1 MTWVGSWVT
10 QTHSTVT
17 SCETNQ
23 RLGLAL
29 AEVMSTITLQALR
42 LQLKTQLVDTK
53 DDKDN
58 NFTKNPINK
67 PSGRLQRQIKIW
79 NWRRKWPNLN
89 SCVIKLKYN
98 AIKWSNTANFG
109 ASIFVSLSIG
119 SASHNGPDTALQPRM
134 VESMLHLGG
143 DHRGWFP
150 KYATLKVLPLL
161 WLLLFYL

>member
-29 AEVMSTITLQALR
+29 AVVMSTVTLQALR

-89 SCVIKLKYN
+89 SCAIKLKHTC
-98 AIKWSNTANFG
+98 NTMFCQPINWQRQQQWAWYSPTATHG
-109 ASIFVSLSIG
+109 RVDATPGRRLPRVVSRIC
-119 SASHNGPDTALQPRM
+119 NP
-134 VESMLHLGG
+134 
-143 DHRGWFP
+143 
-150 KYATLKVLPLL
+150 
-161 WLLLFYL
+161 